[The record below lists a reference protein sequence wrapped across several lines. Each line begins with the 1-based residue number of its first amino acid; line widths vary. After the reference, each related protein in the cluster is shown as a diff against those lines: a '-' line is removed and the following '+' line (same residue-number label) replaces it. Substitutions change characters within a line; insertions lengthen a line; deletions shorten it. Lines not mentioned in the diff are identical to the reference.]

1 MAVITWISSIQL
13 IHNVKLTDFKQ
24 NKYQISCKT
33 DGQVYDSCHTFQK
46 DSLTL
51 KLICLP
57 VR

>member
-1 MAVITWISSIQL
+1 MRL

-24 NKYQISCKT
+24 NKYQILCKT

>member
-1 MAVITWISSIQL
+1 MRL
-13 IHNVKLTDFKQ
+13 IPNVKLTNFKQ
-24 NKYQISCKT
+24 NKYQILCKT
-33 DGQVYDSCHTFQK
+33 AGQVHDSCHTFQK